1 MNGQGGPGHH
11 LHTEQALLVINQILV
26 TARQLSR
33 IEVDRLHYQSSQGGA
48 VKKKPKLLDGW
59 EEDKHGLVSSEKHT
73 VTSPTEIRKKNSRL
87 STGGGTR
94 LIQAGFDLS
103 ASDRSRYPNKLGV

>member
-1 MNGQGGPGHH
+1 MPKDWSLRDGDNIYKHVSSQSDFSGQGGPGH
-11 LHTEQALLVINQILV
+11 LAYIQNKELIINQILV

-59 EEDKHGLVSSEKHT
+59 EEDKHGLVSSEKTYRHF
-73 VTSPTEIRKKNSRL
+73 SH
-87 STGGGTR
+87 
-94 LIQAGFDLS
+94 
-103 ASDRSRYPNKLGV
+103 